1 MTETEEAIALANR
14 VLDRVNADP
23 DDDMAILAR
32 QFLRAHEADE
42 RGRRVRNWLR
52 GQANAEREPKA
63 KAAFIEAHNAA
74 LAIIEG
80 RA

>member
-32 QFLRAHEADE
+32 QFLRAHEGVE
-42 RGRRVRNWLR
+42 HGGKIRNWLR
-52 GQANAEREPKA
+52 AQANAEKEPKA